1 MAEVDLIPMSLWEV
15 LNEVGDLLR
24 NKKRGDH
31 EFVKGKLEILLPH
44 KGYGEKYEIEKS
56 LWRPP
61 PGKMKEEHWKWS
73 A

>member
-31 EFVKGKLEILLPH
+31 EFVKGKLEQSW
-44 KGYGEKYEIEKS
+44 GG
-56 LWRPP
+56 
-61 PGKMKEEHWKWS
+61 
-73 A
+73 